1 MGARAGL
8 SPAAGRAPD
17 GGADGRTRAPHRV
30 LVVSTTHD
38 ADHPRLRDGTVAA
51 LAADPGLVVRYAT
64 PPPGPERRD
73 DHEWVALPVARPARA
88 LAALAQA
95 LRRDVDVVSLHG
107 ASLLGVGMAVRAVR
121 RVPVVLDV
129 DEDLPERILM
139 AEA

>member
-1 MGARAGL
+1 GARADL
-8 SPAAGRAPD
+8 SAAAARPAG
-17 GGADGRTRAPHRV
+17 GGADRTPGPHRV

-51 LAADPGLVVRYAT
+51 LAADPGLAVRYAT
-64 PPPGPERRD
+64 PPPGPERRE
-73 DHEWVALPVARPARA
+73 DHEWVPLPAARPARA

-129 DEDLPERILM
+129 DEDLPER
-139 AEA
+139 